1 MVLFHTLMKKV
12 QNVTNIIMPK
22 IESGFSSGQETYK
35 EEIELQLVKINNITI
50 YTSAN
55 KTF

>member
-1 MVLFHTLMKKV
+1 
-12 QNVTNIIMPK
+12 MPK

-55 KTF
+55 KTFWNCKH